1 MLLHYNMIAIAAPP
15 LFRREK
21 TNFQQNLHTFTN
33 TSEPQAFTRGFRGVC
48 LSENLHST
56 YTQPTPRYFLG
67 VSQQNVAS
75 LPKKSCEEIW
85 CFQILF
91 VTLQTHSEGML
102 IFIGYEQDG
111 CLAINDRKAPGRKD
125 TAPSN
130 GNSLKM
136 KNTNLLLTY
145 LLCKIQ

>member
-1 MLLHYNMIAIAAPP
+1 M
-15 LFRREK
+15 FVGK
-21 TNFQQNLHTFTN
+21 
-33 TSEPQAFTRGFRGVC
+33 
-48 LSENLHST
+48 
-56 YTQPTPRYFLG
+56 PTPNHHPTITPIFCGYQSTKRRITPE
-67 VSQQNVAS
+67 N
-75 LPKKSCEEIW
+75 SCEEIW
-85 CFQILF
+85 WFQILF